1 MAIVKSSVDNLPLA
15 VVNKL
20 DDSDK
25 GFFYSFKWFVNF
37 IETVT
42 KPMNEEVCFFYD
54 DDIESPVIL
63 PVMFKVEHSLRVVKS
78 LTNYYSPIYSILYNE
93 ANHDKQHTAAFF
105 TGLKKQLPAWDMMEL
120 RPFAFEESDFLLEQL
135 KLAGMPAVSF
145 FCFGNWYLDVNGR
158 SFKEYFASLSSQLK
172 NTVSRKTK
180 KFGQLDGSRVE
191 IITSEQDL
199 AEGMAAYQQV
209 YQSSWKVEE
218 PFPEFMPGLMKLAVS
233 VDGLRLGVAY
243 LGDKPIAAQV
253 WIVADKTAYIFKL
266 AYDEEYK
273 QHSAGTILTTKLM
286 EYVIDVDKVEVVDYL
301 CGDDAYKKDWMSR
314 RRERWGVLVFNTST
328 VRGCIKYA
336 KEMSKF
342 YMKRLLDVLVKAST
356 DKS

>member
-1 MAIVKSSVDNLPLA
+1 MTIVKSSVDNLPLA

-20 DDSDK
+20 NCSDK
-25 GFFYSFKWFVNF
+25 DFFNSFKWIVNF

-42 KPMNEEVCFFYD
+42 KSMSVEACFFYE

-63 PVMFKVEHSLRVVKS
+63 PVMFTIEHSLRMVKS
-78 LTNYYSPIYSILYNE
+78 LTNYYSPIYSILGNKSNDDIKYI
-93 ANHDKQHTAAFF
+93 ADFF

-120 RPFAFEESDFLLEQL
+120 RPLALEESDFLLVQL
-135 KLAGMPAVSF
+135 KRVGMPAVSF

-158 SFKEYFASLSSQLK
+158 SFKEYFTGLSSQLK
-172 NTVSRKTK
+172 NTVSRKAK
-180 KFGQLDGSRVE
+180 KFLQLDGARIE
-191 IITSEQDL
+191 IITSEQGL
-199 AEGMAAYQQV
+199 AEGMAAYQRV

-243 LGDKPIAAQV
+243 LEDKAIAAQF

-266 AYDEEYK
+266 AYDEDYK

-286 EYVIDVDKVEVVDYL
+286 EYVLDVDKVEVVDYL
-301 CGDDAYKKDWMSR
+301 CGDDAYKKDWMSS
-314 RRERWGVLVFNTST
+314 RRERWGILVFNTST
-328 VRGCIKYA
+328 VRGYIEYA

-342 YMKRLLDVLVKAST
+342 YIKRLLDVFR
-356 DKS
+356 